1 LGSKYHLFKRA
12 QSWPPLL
19 QVYVR
24 NPTDLSTIKARLEGV
39 NPSSQGGAAAN
50 AATAAA
56 AAAAAGGAYRSFGQL
71 FGDLRRMFTNAIV
84 YNTKHLATDTTGI
97 SQLVLDAAHTL
108 QVRNIDTRKQALV
121 QALIRP
127 CRAM

>member
-1 LGSKYHLFKRA
+1 M
-12 QSWPPLL
+12 
-19 QVYVR
+19 R

-39 NPSSQGGAAAN
+39 NPSSPGGAAAN

-108 QVRNIDTRKQALV
+108 QVRHVDTRKHALV